1 MNIVSRYKKIE
12 IKIGIR
18 IIGNIERNKKEVID
32 LVVVLARM
40 VDKTMYQHG

>member
-32 LVVVLARM
+32 LVKKLLDFGFEM
-40 VDKTMYQHG
+40 TCCN